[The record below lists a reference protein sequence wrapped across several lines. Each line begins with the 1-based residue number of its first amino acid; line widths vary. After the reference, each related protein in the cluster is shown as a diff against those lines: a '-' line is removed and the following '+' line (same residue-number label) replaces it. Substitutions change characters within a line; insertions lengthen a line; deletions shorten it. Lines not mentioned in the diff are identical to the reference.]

1 MKKTNQIFT
10 NKILSFIMAMIL
22 MCLSM
27 VCVSAED
34 IIADSEHIEQTETNN
49 ETNYEKHDSL
59 TFKVT
64 NNQSESS
71 FISQAIVEYSI
82 SEEHIFINDSNEI
95 MIEGIGF
102 EEELMPLA
110 SAACYYR
117 ANNWNVRDSDVD
129 IVDGMVQTTAGI
141 SAFNSI
147 SALQG
152 HLSVIN
158 SIYSFSSVPNG
169 LKMVGTG
176 SGHYEIRPTSA
187 MTLERY
193 KVLIGSIKYS
203 KIN

>member
-1 MKKTNQIFT
+1 MKKT
-10 NKILSFIMAMIL
+10 NKILSLVMAMVL
-22 MCLSM
+22 TCLS
-27 VCVSAED
+27 VILVSAED
-34 IIADSEHIEQTETNN
+34 IIVDGEYIELTETNI
-49 ETNYEKHDSL
+49 ETNYEKYNSL
-59 TFKVT
+59 AFKVT
-64 NNQSESS
+64 NKQNESS
-71 FISQAIVEYSI
+71 IISQAIEEYNI
-82 SEEHIFINDSNEI
+82 SEEHIFINDNNEI
-95 MIEGIGF
+95 MIEGIGT

-110 SAACYYR
+110 STACYYR
-117 ANNWNVRDSDVD
+117 ANNWNVRNSDVD

-158 SIYSFSSVPNG
+158 SIFSFSSVPNG

-187 MTLERY
+187 MTLEHY

-203 KIN
+203 QIN